1 MGNVLK
7 YEIKKSR
14 FMMLIVGIII
24 GGLELAYL
32 IGFFGVTTAQNE
44 KIQDIFSSIWVFSIV
59 LLVIAAC
66 CSMLVGVLYSVL
78 LYNNDIRKKSGYM
91 LFLTPT
97 PTWQW
102 ILAKILMGV
111 LATAALVIAF
121 AILGIADIL
130 LFIPE
135 LDDTSFI
142 GQLLIPLRDMIFD
155 NVGSVSLFLLN
166 LILQIVVMI
175 TTIYLAI
182 AMSKTLLGNKKIGS
196 FVAFV
201 FWIALE
207 ILQSAISSLFALLSN
222 GLFSISINMSENGL
236 VYDLDTAIPYLLAAM
251 ALNLIFAGV
260 CLNSASLYSPGASS
274 KPCHVSLE
282 KPHVRKTR
290 TPLSSIC
297 CILASMA
304 SLFINFVSIA
314 SVESLLEPSPNVN
327 IS

>member
-24 GGLELAYL
+24 GCLEIAYL
-32 IGFFGVTTAQNE
+32 IGFFGFKFAQNE
-44 KIQDIFSSIWVFSIV
+44 KLNDIFTSIWALSTV
-59 LLVIAAC
+59 LLIVAAC
-66 CSMLVGVLYSVL
+66 CSMLAGALYSVL
-78 LYNNDIRKKSGYM
+78 LYNSDIRKKSGYM

-102 ILAKILMGV
+102 ILAKILMGL
-111 LATAALVIAF
+111 LATAVLVVVF
-121 AILGIADIL
+121 AVLGIADIL

-207 ILQSAISSLFALLSN
+207 ILQSAISSLFTLLSN
-222 GLFSISINMSENGL
+222 GLFSISIDMSEDGL

-251 ALNLIFAGV
+251 ALNLVFAGV
-260 CLNSASLYSPGASS
+260 CYGVTVHLTDKKMS
-274 KPCHVSLE
+274 
-282 KPHVRKTR
+282 
-290 TPLSSIC
+290 
-297 CILASMA
+297 
-304 SLFINFVSIA
+304 F
-314 SVESLLEPSPNVN
+314 
-327 IS
+327 

>member
-111 LATAALVIAF
+111 LATAVLVIAF

-182 AMSKTLLGNKKIGS
+182 SMSKTLLGNKKIGT

-207 ILQSAISSLFALLSN
+207 ILQSAISSLFTLLSN
-222 GLFSISINMSENGL
+222 GLFSISIDMSENGL
-236 VYDLDTAIPYLLAAM
+236 VYNLDTAVPFLLAAM
-251 ALNLIFAGV
+251 ALNLVFAGV
-260 CLNSASLYSPGASS
+260 CYGVTVHLTDKKMS
-274 KPCHVSLE
+274 
-282 KPHVRKTR
+282 
-290 TPLSSIC
+290 
-297 CILASMA
+297 
-304 SLFINFVSIA
+304 F
-314 SVESLLEPSPNVN
+314 
-327 IS
+327 

>member
-111 LATAALVIAF
+111 LATAALVIVF

-182 AMSKTLLGNKKIGS
+182 AMSKTLLGNKKIGT

-207 ILQSAISSLFALLSN
+207 ILQSAISSLFTLLSN
-222 GLFSISINMSENGL
+222 GLFSISIDMSENGL
-236 VYDLDTAIPYLLAAM
+236 VYNLDTAVPFLLAAM
-251 ALNLIFAGV
+251 ALNLVFAGV
-260 CLNSASLYSPGASS
+260 CYGVTVHLTDKKMS
-274 KPCHVSLE
+274 
-282 KPHVRKTR
+282 
-290 TPLSSIC
+290 
-297 CILASMA
+297 
-304 SLFINFVSIA
+304 F
-314 SVESLLEPSPNVN
+314 
-327 IS
+327 

>member
-24 GGLELAYL
+24 GGLEIAYL
-32 IGFFGVTTAQNE
+32 IGFFGFKFAQNE
-44 KIQDIFSSIWVFSIV
+44 KLNDIFTSIWALSTV
-59 LLVIAAC
+59 LLIVAAC
-66 CSMLVGVLYSVL
+66 CSMLAGALYSVL
-78 LYNNDIRKKSGYM
+78 LYNSDIRKKSGYM

-102 ILAKILMGV
+102 ILAKILMGL
-111 LATAALVIAF
+111 LATAVLVVVF
-121 AILGIADIL
+121 AVLGIADIL

-222 GLFSISINMSENGL
+222 GLFSISINMSEDGL
-236 VYDLDTAIPYLLAAM
+236 VYNLDTAIPYLLAAM
-251 ALNLIFAGV
+251 ALNLVFAGV
-260 CLNSASLYSPGASS
+260 CYGVTVHLTDKKMS
-274 KPCHVSLE
+274 
-282 KPHVRKTR
+282 
-290 TPLSSIC
+290 
-297 CILASMA
+297 
-304 SLFINFVSIA
+304 F
-314 SVESLLEPSPNVN
+314 
-327 IS
+327 

>member
-24 GGLELAYL
+24 GGLEIAYL
-32 IGFFGVTTAQNE
+32 IGFFGFKFAQNE
-44 KIQDIFSSIWVFSIV
+44 KLNDIFTSIWALSTV
-59 LLVIAAC
+59 LLIVAAC
-66 CSMLVGVLYSVL
+66 CSMLAGALYSVL
-78 LYNNDIRKKSGYM
+78 LYNSDIRKKSGYM

-102 ILAKILMGV
+102 ILAKILMGL
-111 LATAALVIAF
+111 LATAVLVVVF
-121 AILGIADIL
+121 AVLGIADIL

-182 AMSKTLLGNKKIGS
+182 AISKTLLGNKKIGS

-207 ILQSAISSLFALLSN
+207 ILQSAISSLFTLLSN
-222 GLFSISINMSENGL
+222 GLFSISIDMNEDGL
-236 VYDLDTAIPYLLAAM
+236 VYNLDTAIPYLLAAM
-251 ALNLIFAGV
+251 ALNLVFAGV
-260 CLNSASLYSPGASS
+260 CYGVTVHLTDKKMS
-274 KPCHVSLE
+274 
-282 KPHVRKTR
+282 
-290 TPLSSIC
+290 
-297 CILASMA
+297 
-304 SLFINFVSIA
+304 F
-314 SVESLLEPSPNVN
+314 
-327 IS
+327 

>member
-24 GGLELAYL
+24 GGLEIAYL
-32 IGFFGVTTAQNE
+32 IGFFGFKFAQNE
-44 KIQDIFSSIWVFSIV
+44 KLNDIFTSIWALSTV
-59 LLVIAAC
+59 LLIVAAC
-66 CSMLVGVLYSVL
+66 CSMLAGALYSVL
-78 LYNNDIRKKSGYM
+78 LYNSDIRKKSGYM

-102 ILAKILMGV
+102 ILAKILMGL
-111 LATAALVIAF
+111 LATAVLVVVF
-121 AILGIADIL
+121 AVLGIADIL

-142 GQLLIPLRDMIFD
+142 GQLLIPLRDMFFD
-155 NVGSVSLFLLN
+155 NIGTMVLFLLN
-166 LILQIVVMI
+166 MILQIVVMI

-182 AMSKTLLGNKKIGS
+182 SMSKTLLGNKKIGT

-207 ILQSAISSLFALLSN
+207 ILQSAISSLFTLLSN
-222 GLFSISINMSENGL
+222 GLFSISINMSEDGL

-260 CLNSASLYSPGASS
+260 CYGITTYLTD
-274 KPCHVSLE
+274 K
-282 KPHVRKTR
+282 K
-290 TPLSSIC
+290 
-297 CILASMA
+297 M
-304 SLFINFVSIA
+304 
-314 SVESLLEPSPNVN
+314 SV
-327 IS
+327 

>member
-24 GGLELAYL
+24 GGLEIAYL
-32 IGFFGVTTAQNE
+32 IGFFGFKFAQNE
-44 KIQDIFSSIWVFSIV
+44 KLNDIFTSIWALSTV
-59 LLVIAAC
+59 LLIVAAC
-66 CSMLVGVLYSVL
+66 CSMLAGALYSVL
-78 LYNNDIRKKSGYM
+78 LYNSDIRKKSGYM

-102 ILAKILMGV
+102 ILAKILMGL
-111 LATAALVIAF
+111 LATAVLVVVF
-121 AILGIADIL
+121 AVLGIADIL

-222 GLFSISINMSENGL
+222 GLFSISINMSEDGL
-236 VYDLDTAIPYLLAAM
+236 VYNLDTAIPYLLAAM

-260 CLNSASLYSPGASS
+260 CYGITTYLTD
-274 KPCHVSLE
+274 K
-282 KPHVRKTR
+282 K
-290 TPLSSIC
+290 
-297 CILASMA
+297 M
-304 SLFINFVSIA
+304 
-314 SVESLLEPSPNVN
+314 SV
-327 IS
+327 

>member
-1 MGNVLK
+1 
-7 YEIKKSR
+7 
-14 FMMLIVGIII
+14 MLIVGIII
-24 GGLELAYL
+24 GCLEIAYL
-32 IGFFGVTTAQNE
+32 IGFFGFKFAQNE
-44 KIQDIFSSIWVFSIV
+44 KLNDIFTSIWALSTV
-59 LLVIAAC
+59 LLIVAAC
-66 CSMLVGVLYSVL
+66 CSMLAGALYSVL
-78 LYNNDIRKKSGYM
+78 LYNSDIRKKSGYM

-102 ILAKILMGV
+102 ILAKILMGL
-111 LATAALVIAF
+111 LATAVLVVVF
-121 AILGIADIL
+121 AVADIL

-201 FWIALE
+201 FWIALD

-222 GLFSISINMSENGL
+222 GLFSISINMSEDGL
-236 VYDLDTAIPYLLAAM
+236 VYNLDTAIPYLLAAM
-251 ALNLIFAGV
+251 ALNLVFAGV
-260 CLNSASLYSPGASS
+260 CYGITTYLTD
-274 KPCHVSLE
+274 K
-282 KPHVRKTR
+282 K
-290 TPLSSIC
+290 
-297 CILASMA
+297 M
-304 SLFINFVSIA
+304 
-314 SVESLLEPSPNVN
+314 SV
-327 IS
+327 

>member
-24 GGLELAYL
+24 GCLEIAYL
-32 IGFFGVTTAQNE
+32 IGFFGFKFAQNE
-44 KIQDIFSSIWVFSIV
+44 KLNDIFTSIWALSTV
-59 LLVIAAC
+59 LLIVAAC
-66 CSMLVGVLYSVL
+66 CSMLAGALYSVL
-78 LYNNDIRKKSGYM
+78 LYNSDIRKKSGYM

-102 ILAKILMGV
+102 ILAKILMGL
-111 LATAALVIAF
+111 LATAVLVVVF
-121 AILGIADIL
+121 AVLGIADIL

-142 GQLLIPLRDMIFD
+142 GQLLIPLRDMFFD
-155 NVGSVSLFLLN
+155 NIGTMVLFLLN

-182 AMSKTLLGNKKIGS
+182 SMSKTLLGNKKIGT

-207 ILQSAISSLFALLSN
+207 ILQSAISSLFTLLSN
-222 GLFSISINMSENGL
+222 GLFSISIDMSENGL
-236 VYDLDTAIPYLLAAM
+236 VYNLDTAVPFLLAAM
-251 ALNLIFAGV
+251 ALNLVFAGV
-260 CLNSASLYSPGASS
+260 CYGVTVHLTDKKMS
-274 KPCHVSLE
+274 
-282 KPHVRKTR
+282 
-290 TPLSSIC
+290 
-297 CILASMA
+297 
-304 SLFINFVSIA
+304 F
-314 SVESLLEPSPNVN
+314 
-327 IS
+327 

>member
-24 GGLELAYL
+24 GCLELAYL

-44 KIQDIFSSIWVFSIV
+44 KIQDIFSSIWIFSIV

-111 LATAALVIAF
+111 LATAALVIVF
-121 AILGIADIL
+121 AILGIA
-130 LFIPE
+130 E

-222 GLFSISINMSENGL
+222 GLFSISIDMSEDGL

-260 CLNSASLYSPGASS
+260 CYGVTTYLTD
-274 KPCHVSLE
+274 K
-282 KPHVRKTR
+282 K
-290 TPLSSIC
+290 
-297 CILASMA
+297 M
-304 SLFINFVSIA
+304 
-314 SVESLLEPSPNVN
+314 SV
-327 IS
+327 

>member
-24 GGLELAYL
+24 GCLEIAYL
-32 IGFFGVTTAQNE
+32 IGFFGFKFAQNE
-44 KIQDIFSSIWVFSIV
+44 KLNDIFTSIWALSTV
-59 LLVIAAC
+59 LLIVAAC
-66 CSMLVGVLYSVL
+66 CSMLAGALYSVL
-78 LYNNDIRKKSGYM
+78 LYNSDIRKKSGYM

-102 ILAKILMGV
+102 ILAKILMGL
-111 LATAALVIAF
+111 LATAVLVVVF
-121 AILGIADIL
+121 AVLGIADIL

-142 GQLLIPLRDMIFD
+142 GQLLIPLRDMFFD
-155 NVGSVSLFLLN
+155 NIGTMVLFLLN
-166 LILQIVVMI
+166 MILQIVVMI

-182 AMSKTLLGNKKIGS
+182 SMSKTLLGNKKIGS

-222 GLFSISINMSENGL
+222 GLFSISINMSEDGL
-236 VYDLDTAIPYLLAAM
+236 VYNLDTAIPYLLAAM
-251 ALNLIFAGV
+251 TLNLIFAGV
-260 CLNSASLYSPGASS
+260 CYGVTTYLTD
-274 KPCHVSLE
+274 K
-282 KPHVRKTR
+282 K
-290 TPLSSIC
+290 
-297 CILASMA
+297 M
-304 SLFINFVSIA
+304 
-314 SVESLLEPSPNVN
+314 SV
-327 IS
+327 

>member
-24 GGLELAYL
+24 GCLELAYL
-32 IGFFGVTTAQNE
+32 IGFFGVKTAQNE

-78 LYNNDIRKKSGYM
+78 LYNNDIRKKSGYT

-97 PTWQW
+97 
-102 ILAKILMGV
+102 LGV
-111 LATAALVIAF
+111 LATAVLVIAF

-207 ILQSAISSLFALLSN
+207 IFQSAISSLFALLSN
-222 GLFSISINMSENGL
+222 GLFSISIDISEDGL
-236 VYDLDTAIPYLLAAM
+236 VYNLDTAIPYLLAAM

-260 CLNSASLYSPGASS
+260 CYGITTYLTD
-274 KPCHVSLE
+274 K
-282 KPHVRKTR
+282 K
-290 TPLSSIC
+290 
-297 CILASMA
+297 M
-304 SLFINFVSIA
+304 
-314 SVESLLEPSPNVN
+314 SV
-327 IS
+327 

>member
-44 KIQDIFSSIWVFSIV
+44 KIQDIFSSIWIFSIV

-142 GQLLIPLRDMIFD
+142 GMIVIPLRDMIFD

-182 AMSKTLLGNKKIGS
+182 AMSKTLLGNKKIGT

-207 ILQSAISSLFALLSN
+207 ILQSAISSLFTLLSN
-222 GLFSISINMSENGL
+222 GLFSISIDMSENGL
-236 VYDLDTAIPYLLAAM
+236 VYNLDTAVPFLLAAM
-251 ALNLIFAGV
+251 ALNLVFAGV
-260 CLNSASLYSPGASS
+260 CYGVTVHLTDKKMS
-274 KPCHVSLE
+274 
-282 KPHVRKTR
+282 
-290 TPLSSIC
+290 
-297 CILASMA
+297 
-304 SLFINFVSIA
+304 F
-314 SVESLLEPSPNVN
+314 
-327 IS
+327 

>member
-44 KIQDIFSSIWVFSIV
+44 KIQDIFSSIWIFSIV

-111 LATAALVIAF
+111 LATAALVIVF

-142 GQLLIPLRDMIFD
+142 GMIVIPLRDMIFD

-222 GLFSISINMSENGL
+222 GLFSISINMSEDGL
-236 VYDLDTAIPYLLAAM
+236 VYNLDTAVPFLLAAM

-260 CLNSASLYSPGASS
+260 CYGVTTYLTD
-274 KPCHVSLE
+274 K
-282 KPHVRKTR
+282 K
-290 TPLSSIC
+290 
-297 CILASMA
+297 M
-304 SLFINFVSIA
+304 
-314 SVESLLEPSPNVN
+314 SV
-327 IS
+327 